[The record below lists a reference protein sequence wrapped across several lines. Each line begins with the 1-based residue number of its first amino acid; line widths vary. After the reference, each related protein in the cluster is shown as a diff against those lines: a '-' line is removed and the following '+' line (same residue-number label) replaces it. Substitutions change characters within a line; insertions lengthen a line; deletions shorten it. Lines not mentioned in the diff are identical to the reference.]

1 MKGVSLALA
10 VLLVVVAVSV
20 SCSKS
25 VESEEKLLV
34 AAAADLIPAFKE
46 LGASFEQATGT
57 KVTFT
62 FSSTGILARQIENG
76 APVDLFAAANIGFVD
91 GLEKKGL
98 ITADTKAL
106 YARGRITLWIAPT
119 NKAEISKLEDL
130 ARPEVE
136 KVSIANPEHAP
147 YGTAA
152 REAFQSL
159 GIWDRVQPKCVYG
172 DNVRQALQYAE
183 AGEVNAAIVA
193 LSLSVQTKGKWILI
207 PQELHQPLD
216 QALAVIKGAK
226 HEKEARQFALF
237 INGPQGRPTMRKYG
251 FILPGEEPVSVPEN

>member
-1 MKGVSLALA
+1 MKVFYLAPLFS
-10 VLLVVVAVSV
+10 LLVIAA
-20 SCSKS
+20 SCGKPA
-25 VESEEKLLV
+25 ESEEKLIV
-34 AAAADLIPAFKE
+34 AAAADLIPAFRE
-46 LGASFEQATGT
+46 LGTSFEQATGI
-57 KVTFT
+57 KITFN

-76 APVDLFAAANIGFVD
+76 APVDLFAAANIGFID

-98 ITADTKAL
+98 IIPDTKAL

-119 NKAEISKLEDL
+119 NKAEITKLEDL

-136 KVSIANPEHAP
+136 KISIANPEHAP

-152 REAFQSL
+152 REALQSL
-159 GIWDRVQPKCVYG
+159 GIWSTVQPKCVFG

-193 LSLSVQTKGKWILI
+193 LSLSVQTKGAWILI

-226 HEKEARQFALF
+226 REKEARQFGLF
-237 INGPQGRPTMRKYG
+237 INGPQGRPIMRKYG
-251 FILPGEEPVSVPEN
+251 FILPGEEPVSASEK

>member
-10 VLLVVVAVSV
+10 VFLVVVAVS
-20 SCSKS
+20 CSKPAG
-25 VESEEKLLV
+25 SEEKLLV

-76 APVDLFAAANIGFVD
+76 APVDLFAAANISFVD

-98 ITADTKAL
+98 IIADTKAI
-106 YARGRITLWIAPT
+106 YARGRITLWIAAT

-130 ARPEVE
+130 AHPAVE
-136 KVSIANPEHAP
+136 KVSIANPDHAP

-152 REAFQSL
+152 QEALQSL
-159 GIWDRVQPKCVYG
+159 GIWNTVQPKCVYG

-183 AGEVNAAIVA
+183 RGEVNAAVVA
-193 LSLSVQTKGKWILI
+193 LSLSMQTKGNWILI

>member
-1 MKGVSLALA
+1 MKIFYITLSLF
-10 VLLVVVAVSV
+10 LLVVAA
-20 SCSKS
+20 SCSKQT
-25 VESEEKLLV
+25 ESEEKLIV
-34 AAAADLIPAFKE
+34 AAAADLIPAFRE
-46 LGASFEQATGT
+46 LGTNFEQATGV
-57 KVTFT
+57 KITFN

-98 ITADTKAL
+98 IITDTKTL
-106 YARGRITLWIAPT
+106 YARGRITLWVAPT

-136 KVSIANPEHAP
+136 KIAIANPEHAP

-159 GIWDRVQPKCVYG
+159 GIWNTVQPKCVYG

-183 AGEVNAAIVA
+183 TGEVDAAIVA
-193 LSLSVQTKGKWILI
+193 LSLSVQTKGNWILI
-207 PQELHQPLD
+207 PQELHNPLD

-237 INGPQGRPTMRKYG
+237 INGPQGRPIMRKYG
-251 FILPGEEPVSVPEN
+251 FTLPGEEPVSAPEK

>member
-1 MKGVSLALA
+1 MKVFHLALLFS
-10 VLLVVVAVSV
+10 LLVIAA
-20 SCSKS
+20 SCGKPA
-25 VESEEKLLV
+25 ESEEKLIV
-34 AAAADLIPAFKE
+34 SAASDLIPAFRE
-46 LGASFEQATGT
+46 LGTNFEQASGI
-57 KVTFT
+57 KITFN

-76 APVDLFAAANIGFVD
+76 APADLFAAANIGFID

-98 ITADTKAL
+98 IIADTKAL

-136 KVSIANPEHAP
+136 KISIANPEHAP

-159 GIWDRVQPKCVYG
+159 GIWSTVQPKCVFG

-183 AGEVNAAIVA
+183 AGEVNAAVVA
-193 LSLSVQTKGKWILI
+193 LSLSMQTKGNWILI

-216 QALAVIKGAK
+216 QALAIIKGSK
-226 HEKEARQFALF
+226 REKEARQFALF
-237 INGPQGRPTMRKYG
+237 INGPQGRPIMRKYG
-251 FILPGEEPVSVPEN
+251 FILPGEEPVSEQ

>member
-1 MKGVSLALA
+1 MKVLHLALLFS
-10 VLLVVVAVSV
+10 LLVIAA
-20 SCSKS
+20 SCGKTA
-25 VESEEKLLV
+25 ESEEKLIV
-34 AAAADLIPAFKE
+34 AAAADLIPAFRE
-46 LGASFEQATGT
+46 LGTSFEQATGIKT
-57 KVTFT
+57 TFN

-76 APVDLFAAANIGFVD
+76 APVDLFAAANIGFID

-98 ITADTKAL
+98 ILADTKAL

-119 NKAEISKLEDL
+119 NKAEITKLEDL

-159 GIWDRVQPKCVYG
+159 GIWSTVQPKCVFG

-216 QALAVIKGAK
+216 QALAVIKESK
-226 HEKEARQFALF
+226 REKEARQFALF
-237 INGPQGRPTMRKYG
+237 INGPQGRPIMRKYG
-251 FILPGEEPVSVPEN
+251 FILPGEGPVTASEN

>member
-1 MKGVSLALA
+1 MKIFYI
-10 VLLVVVAVSV
+10 VLLSYLLVIAA
-20 SCSKS
+20 SCGKPT
-25 VESEEKLLV
+25 ESEEKLVV
-34 AAAADLIPAFKE
+34 AAASDLIPAFKE

-76 APVDLFAAANIGFVD
+76 APVDLFAAANISFVD

-98 ITADTKAL
+98 IIADTKAI
-106 YARGRITLWIAPT
+106 YARGRITLWVAAT

-136 KVSIANPEHAP
+136 KVSIANPDHAP

-152 REAFQSL
+152 QEALQSL
-159 GIWDRVQPKCVYG
+159 GIWNTVQPKCVYG

-183 AGEVNAAIVA
+183 RGEVNAAIVA
-193 LSLSVQTKGKWILI
+193 LSLSMQTKGNWILI

-251 FILPGEEPVSVPEN
+251 FILPDEEPVSAPEN

>member
-1 MKGVSLALA
+1 MKVFYLTLSIF
-10 VLLVVVAVSV
+10 LLVIAA
-20 SCSKS
+20 SCAKKT
-25 VESEEKLLV
+25 ESDEKLIV
-34 AAAADLIPAFKE
+34 AAAADLIPAFRE
-46 LGASFEQATGT
+46 LGTSFEQATG
-57 KVTFT
+57 VRITFN

-98 ITADTKAL
+98 IIADTKAL
-106 YARGRITLWIAPT
+106 YARGRITLWIASA
-119 NKAEISKLEDL
+119 NKAEILNLEDL

-159 GIWDRVQPKCVYG
+159 GIWNTVQPKCVYG

-183 AGEVNAAIVA
+183 AGEVNAAVVA
-193 LSLSVQTKGKWILI
+193 LSLSVQTEGSWILI

-216 QALAVIKGAK
+216 QALAVIKGSK
-226 HEKEARQFALF
+226 REKEARQFALF
-237 INGPQGRPTMRKYG
+237 INGPQGRPVMRKYG
-251 FILPGEEPVSVPEN
+251 FVLPGEEPVSAAEK

>member
-1 MKGVSLALA
+1 MKVFYLAILFS
-10 VLLVVVAVSV
+10 LLVIGA
-20 SCSKS
+20 SCGKPA
-25 VESEEKLLV
+25 ESEEKLVV
-34 AAAADLIPAFKE
+34 AAASDLIPAFRE
-46 LGASFEQATGT
+46 LGTSFERATGI
-57 KVTFT
+57 KITFN

-76 APVDLFAAANIGFVD
+76 APVDLFAAANIGFID

-98 ITADTKAL
+98 IIADTKAL

-119 NKAEISKLEDL
+119 NKAEITKLEDL

-159 GIWDRVQPKCVYG
+159 GIWSTAQPKCVFG

-193 LSLSVQTKGKWILI
+193 LSLSMQTNGKWILI

-226 HEKEARQFALF
+226 REKEARQFALF
-237 INGPQGRPTMRKYG
+237 INGQQGRPIMRKYG
-251 FILPGEEPVSVPEN
+251 FILPGEEPVSAPEK

>member
-1 MKGVSLALA
+1 MRVFYIALLFS
-10 VLLVVVAVSV
+10 LLVIAA
-20 SCSKS
+20 SCGKPA
-25 VESEEKLLV
+25 ESEEKLIV
-34 AAAADLIPAFKE
+34 AAAADLIPAFRE
-46 LGASFEQATGT
+46 LGTSFEQATGIKT
-57 KVTFT
+57 TFN

-76 APVDLFAAANIGFVD
+76 APVDLFAAANIGFID

-98 ITADTKAL
+98 IIADTKAL
-106 YARGRITLWIAPT
+106 YARGRITLWVAPT
-119 NKAEISKLEDL
+119 NKAEITKLEDL

-136 KVSIANPEHAP
+136 KISIANPEHAP

-159 GIWDRVQPKCVYG
+159 GIWSAAQPKCVFG

-193 LSLSVQTKGKWILI
+193 LSLSVQTKGNWILI

-216 QALAVIKGAK
+216 QALAVIKGATR
-226 HEKEARQFALF
+226 EKEARQFALF
-237 INGPQGRPTMRKYG
+237 INGPQGRPIMRKYG
-251 FILPGEEPVSVPEN
+251 FILPGEEPVSAPEK